1 MALTEPKGPALKPSW
16 PLDKMS
22 FSIGIYC
29 QAVSHDDTLKDS
41 THDSSSVM
49 AVSQWHG
56 QHPKH
61 KYHGLA
67 EVDYHALPYGT
78 DSVKKVNQV
87 PVVKPGAPCVIMNF
101 LITMQIQRSIPCSKQ
116 KSRAE
121 RCWGTPHKVPP
132 TEEIMYVALSG
143 RSMPHSEATW

>member
-1 MALTEPKGPALKPSW
+1 MPLRESKGPALKPTG

-49 AVSQWHG
+49 AASHWHG
-56 QHPKH
+56 QHPEH

-67 EVDYHALPYGT
+67 EMDSHALPYGT
-78 DSVKKVNQV
+78 HSVKKVNQV
-87 PVVKPGAPCVIMNF
+87 SVVKAAAPLLCIFWSQCRSRGAFHV
-101 LITMQIQRSIPCSKQ
+101 LSKKKAGLRSAGDTS
-116 KSRAE
+116 
-121 RCWGTPHKVPP
+121 HKVPP
-132 TEEIMYVALSG
+132 TEEIKYIALSG